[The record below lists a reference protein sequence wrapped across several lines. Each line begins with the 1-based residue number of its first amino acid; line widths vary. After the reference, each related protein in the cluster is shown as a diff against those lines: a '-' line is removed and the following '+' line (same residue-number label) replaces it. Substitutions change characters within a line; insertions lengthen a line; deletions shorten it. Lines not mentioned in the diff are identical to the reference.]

1 MALVNKADFIAAAFT
16 RTISESRVSTDLLE
30 MVQHKY
36 LKPILGKD
44 FYDAVVATPSSYTA
58 LLVYVKPVI
67 YYYAKYVLLPELRTE
82 ISDLGTNTLQINNA
96 TPLTDEGFAAIRDQA
111 LIFAEDKV
119 RLLNEYLDDNYTL
132 YPLYARGNNAS
143 DRINI
148 HGGIVM
154 KKHDAYNFYDSEP
167 ND

>member
-1 MALVNKADFIAAAFT
+1 MALATVSDFLAAVFT
-16 RTISESRVSTDLLE
+16 RTISSSRVPADLID

-36 LKPILGKD
+36 LRPILGKD
-44 FYDAVVATPSSYTA
+44 FYDAVVATPSSYAA
-58 LLVYVKPVI
+58 LLVYVKPVL

-82 ISDLGTNTLQINNA
+82 ISDLGTNTLQINNT
-96 TPLTDEGFAAIRDQA
+96 TPMTDEGFAAIRDQA

-119 RLLNEYLDDNYTL
+119 RVLNEYLEDNYSL
-132 YPLYARGNNAS
+132 YPLYSRGLNS
-143 DRINI
+143 SERIKL

-154 KKHDAYNFYDSEP
+154 KNTDSYNFYDREP